1 MICAFWVRFAGPPCG
16 FCDMCAYIYGG
27 PRHYYEIVADDCT
40 EGDGSDCSDQDF
52 DPTDYGEQ
60 SPIAHGGASIAG
72 SGSDGDGHG
81 RGASVVGNGSGGGG
95 GGGGCGAPVAGSN
108 GDGCGRC
115 RGASIVGSSSDGGG
129 GGSCGAPVAHGNGAP
144 IANDS
149 RRRDG
154 DGRGG
159 GALIA
164 AEGHLTEEELIAMI
178 E

>member
-27 PRHYYEIVADDCT
+27 PRHYYQIAADDCT
-40 EGDGSDCSDQDF
+40 EGDGSDCSGQDF

-60 SPIAHGGASIAG
+60 APIAHGGASIAG

-81 RGASVVGNGSGGGG
+81 RGAPVVGSGSDG
-95 GGGGCGAPVAGSN
+95 GGGGCGAPVAGSD